1 MGHSKAKPK
10 CTTYSSPM
18 LSSSEEFV
26 IDSVELW
33 GVGPPKLPEVRS
45 LYGSV
50 TAINSDTLCGI
61 VTSITM

>member
-26 IDSVELW
+26 IDSVEVW
-33 GVGPPKLPEVRS
+33 GVGSPKLPEVSS
-45 LYGSV
+45 L
-50 TAINSDTLCGI
+50 IW
-61 VTSITM
+61 